1 MSKGKIR
8 SVVDSAYP
16 LEDAVQ
22 AHTRMLC
29 GKGLFG
35 KILIKPQL

>member
-8 SVVDSAYP
+8 SVIDSVYP
-16 LEDAVQ
+16 LEGAVQ
-22 AHTRMLC
+22 AHTRMLH